1 MTPPLKPHVVDS
13 QLRSNRQAF
22 RDPYSTGYVH
32 TKISRFPMGSSP
44 SNTFY
49 EHLQDPV
56 PWWHANIRHSTS
68 VTLSHEDRNLQ
79 TSSLVTGIKTQRVK
93 TTHQDA
99 TRVRLVLVNT
109 ARAAKLSNRS
119 DLSLRHKSS
128 LKGNYSPF
136 QSLKGSDS
144 MFFLILLLIYLQTTF
159 FFLSANVIFI
169 SVGVGK
175 NHSTYPP
182 VSCMCL

>member
-1 MTPPLKPHVVDS
+1 MLLTLNWGQTCRHSELQTPLVVC
-13 QLRSNRQAF
+13 
-22 RDPYSTGYVH
+22 
-32 TKISRFPMGSSP
+32 P

-49 EHLQDPV
+49 EHLQEPV
-56 PWWHANIRHSTS
+56 PRWHANIRHSTN
-68 VTLSHEDRNLQ
+68 VTLSHEDLNLQ
-79 TSSLVTGIKTQRVK
+79 MSSLVTGIKTQRVK

-109 ARAAKLSNRS
+109 ASAAKLSNRF
-119 DLSLRHKSS
+119 DLSLRYKSS

-144 MFFLILLLIYLQTTF
+144 MFFLILFFNLFTDYNF
-159 FFLSANVIFI
+159 FFSANVIFI
-169 SVGVGK
+169 SVGVGR

-182 VSCMCL
+182 VLCMCV